1 MIIACPACST
11 RYVVPDSAIGP
22 DGRTVRCAKCRH
34 SWFQDGP
41 STELPQPAVAP
52 EPVTPPPA
60 PAVPP
65 APEPPAA
72 EEPSPEPEPPQSSP
86 GVDWVRSPLP
96 PSRPAAEAYTA
107 PVPPPPPEPEPEAP
121 APVPDIPALAED
133 TLPPRVYDDTEPADD
148 GRSSFDYEPPFRPR
162 RNMARMW
169 TVAAII
175 FAFVS
180 MSVAGALYWFGLPDW
195 VPVARPTF
203 AEAQPGL
210 QLDFPRNRQMRRT
223 LPNGDEYYGT
233 SGTVRNTGQSRRT
246 VPSIL
251 IVLKDSN
258 DRIVYTREVV
268 PPKPQLA
275 PGETMTINEAVTDVP
290 RSARFAE
297 IGWKPG

>member
-41 STELPQPAVAP
+41 SMEMPQPDAGPDAVAP
-52 EPVTPPPA
+52 PPAAPVAGHAPSPESVADAPA
-60 PAVPP
+60 PA
-65 APEPPAA
+65 A
-72 EEPSPEPEPPQSSP
+72 PQSGP

-107 PVPPPPPEPEPEAP
+107 PPPDPVPEPEPPP
-121 APVPDIPALAED
+121 AVQDIPALAED
-133 TLPPRVYDDTEPADD
+133 ALPPRVYDDAEPADD
-148 GRSSFDYEPPFRPR
+148 GRSSFEYEPPFRPR

-175 FAFVS
+175 FALVS